1 VPPPAVLFGPGDIR
15 QAHAT
20 DESVSIE
27 DLEVTTKSLALTRF
41 AFADTRMSDT
51 SEQSSFPET
60 IRELDPA
67 SWNPREILGDVELV
81 RHIPLRAL
89 LFSFAALTVPVS
101 VAVFFPAWS
110 GADTGLLIWLTAL
123 IPAFLLTYYRGWQGA
138 SLALAMGMAALALT
152 QAALLLAGI
161 QVGNRGLLSGI
172 VFVYLATSLGI
183 GWVTELLHVERRR
196 AERLALMDP
205 LTGMPNRRHSVVFVE
220 AAFAAAKRGI
230 PFTVVLFDI
239 DKFKAFNDSRGHLA
253 GDEALR
259 KVAEVLVGTTRKMNL
274 TARWGGGEF
283 LSMLSDTPL
292 EGGRI
297 FAERALSE
305 IHQAFPD
312 GSVTL
317 SAGVAR
323 YTAVMET
330 PTRLLAAADQAMY
343 SAKAAGG
350 DCVRVAAEP
359 PRSKKAV

>member
-1 VPPPAVLFGPGDIR
+1 
-15 QAHAT
+15 
-20 DESVSIE
+20 
-27 DLEVTTKSLALTRF
+27 
-41 AFADTRMSDT
+41 MSDRLQQ
-51 SEQSSFPET
+51 QSPPEKV
-60 IRELDPA
+60 RELDPA

-81 RHIPLRAL
+81 RHIPLQAL
-89 LFSFAALTVPVS
+89 WLSFAALFIPVA
-101 VAVFFPAWS
+101 VAVFFPAWAS
-110 GADTGLLIWLTAL
+110 ADTGLLVWLTAL
-123 IPAFLLTYYRGWQGA
+123 VPAFLLTYYRGWQGA

-152 QAALLLAGI
+152 QAAVLLAGI
-161 QVGNRGLLSGI
+161 EVGNWSLLSGI

-239 DKFKAFNDSRGHLA
+239 DHFKNFNDTRGHLA
-253 GDEALR
+253 GDEALKR
-259 KVAEVLVGTTRKMNL
+259 VAEVLVGTTRKMNL
-274 TARWGGGEF
+274 TARWGGEEF

-297 FAERALSE
+297 FAERVLSE

-312 GSVTL
+312 GSITL
-317 SAGVAR
+317 SGGVAR
-323 YTAVMET
+323 YTDLMET

-359 PRSKKAV
+359 LRSQKAI